1 LKVNELEKENDE
13 LNLQI
18 KMTYNKSLLNQS
30 EDYDLK
36 ELNNEDSY
44 LKIENLEFDMEELKK
59 MNKYANE
66 KIENYEDKITRLN
79 NKLTN

>member
-1 LKVNELEKENDE
+1 MKVNELEKENDE

-44 LKIENLEFDMEELKK
+44 LKIENLENDMEELKK

-66 KIENYEDKITRLN
+66 KIENYEDKITKLN
-79 NKLTN
+79 NKLTD

>member
-1 LKVNELEKENDE
+1 MKVNELEKENDE

-44 LKIENLEFDMEELKK
+44 LKIENLENDMEELKK

-66 KIENYEDKITRLN
+66 KIENYEDKITKLN
-79 NKLTN
+79 NKVTD

>member
-18 KMTYNKSLLNQS
+18 KMTYNQSLLNQS
-30 EDYDLK
+30 EDYGLK

-44 LKIENLEFDMEELKK
+44 LKIENLENDMEELKK

-66 KIENYEDKITRLN
+66 KIENYEDKITKLN
-79 NKLTN
+79 NKLTD

>member
-18 KMTYNKSLLNQS
+18 KMTYNQSLLNQS
-30 EDYDLK
+30 EDYGIK

-44 LKIENLEFDMEELKK
+44 LKIENLENDMEELKK

-66 KIENYEDKITRLN
+66 KIENYEDKITKLN
-79 NKLTN
+79 NKLTD

>member
-1 LKVNELEKENDE
+1 MKVNELEKENDE

-18 KMTYNKSLLNQS
+18 KMTYNQSLLNQS
-30 EDYDLK
+30 EDYGLK

-44 LKIENLEFDMEELKK
+44 LKIENLENDMEELKK

-66 KIENYEDKITRLN
+66 KIENYEDKITKLN
-79 NKLTN
+79 NKLTD